1 MSKTRDFVKQE
12 RENLKSK
19 VFSMD
24 TFTELLAT
32 YINDPEY
39 MALNIKNQ
47 NGVATEIESY
57 PVKKFRK
64 VIKNVLEDFG
74 VDKKDSEAIMS
85 EYKFKKKDVREMYD
99 FISELIY
106 LYMNTGKKLNLF
118 KKADVKASI
127 EFVDV
132 DEFEKE
138 YPIYKKNEKTGKSE
152 KVGVSHIK
160 AEKHKK
166 VKADSST
173 PDWKKSKVINGK
185 LEKVMKLVCKDI

>member
-64 VIKNVLEDFG
+64 VIKNVLEDF
-74 VDKKDSEAIMS
+74 VILVQLN
-85 EYKFKKKDVREMYD
+85 KFV
-99 FISELIY
+99 FY
-106 LYMNTGKKLNLF
+106 LL
-118 KKADVKASI
+118 
-127 EFVDV
+127 
-132 DEFEKE
+132 
-138 YPIYKKNEKTGKSE
+138 
-152 KVGVSHIK
+152 
-160 AEKHKK
+160 
-166 VKADSST
+166 
-173 PDWKKSKVINGK
+173 
-185 LEKVMKLVCKDI
+185 